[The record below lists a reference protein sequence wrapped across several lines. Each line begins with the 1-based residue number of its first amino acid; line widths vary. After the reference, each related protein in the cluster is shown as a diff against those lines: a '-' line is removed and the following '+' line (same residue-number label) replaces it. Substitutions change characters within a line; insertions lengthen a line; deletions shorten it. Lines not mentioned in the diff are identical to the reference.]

1 LLRIICGQ
9 VLPDQGEVRINPGI
23 RISMLQQ
30 GFPTAENLTVTE
42 YVKEG
47 LKELNGL
54 IEEFQKLSHHA
65 VGDPD
70 VKRLAYLQH
79 EIEVRG
85 GWQIDTQVSTVL
97 SELDLPANKRLTDLS
112 GGWQRRAVLAQ
123 ALVNRPDLLLLDEPT
138 NHLDFSTIE
147 WLERKIQL
155 YAGSVL
161 FITHDRAFLQK
172 LATRVL
178 ELDRGILT
186 SWTGTYR
193 KYLEGKM
200 ARLEEE
206 RRNNALFDKRLEQEE
221 AWIRQGVKARRTRN
235 EGRVRALYAMRETL
249 EQRIK
254 PLDKV
259 RIVVQTA
266 ELSGRKVIDAH
277 NVSYGYADETLIH
290 GFTLKIRRG
299 DRIGLVGNNGV
310 GKTTL
315 LKLLLGELTPAKGT
329 IKFGTNLVT
338 GFFDQHRRELDGD
351 KTVADIIGDGS
362 DYIRINGREQHVIG
376 YLKGFLFSPRRAM
389 SPVKVL
395 SGGECNR
402 LILARLLSRESNLLV
417 LDEPTNDLDLET
429 LQVLEARLREYEGT
443 LIVVSHDR
451 EFLDNVVTSTL
462 VFEADGVIRKYPGG
476 YTDWLRQGKQLEERD
491 NPAAKTEG
499 TPGLD
504 SARSKRPSTKL
515 SYKLKLELD
524 ALPQR
529 IEMLEAEIRDLHA
542 QTLTTEF
549 YSRPYNEVQEVLES
563 IRVREALLDEA
574 MRRWDELEGMQKQLQ
589 AGN

>member
-1 LLRIICGQ
+1 MRIICGQ

-30 GFPTAENLTVTE
+30 GFPTADNLTVTE

-47 LKELNGL
+47 LKELNRI
-54 IEEFQKLSHHA
+54 IEEFQRLSNHA
-65 VGDPD
+65 DGDPD

-79 EIEVRG
+79 EIEVQG
-85 GWQIDTQVSTVL
+85 GWQIDTQAATVL
-97 SELDLPANKRLTDLS
+97 SELELPANKRLGDLS
-112 GGWQRRAVLAQ
+112 GGWQRRAALAR

-155 YAGSVL
+155 YTGSVL

-178 ELDRGILT
+178 ELDRGCLT

-193 KYLEGKM
+193 KYLEGKT
-200 ARLEEE
+200 ARLEAE
-206 RRNNALFDKRLEQEE
+206 RRNNALFDKRLAQEE
-221 AWIRQGVKARRTRN
+221 DWIRQGVKARRTRN

-254 PLDKV
+254 PQDKV

-277 NVSYGYADETLIH
+277 NVGYGYADELLIH
-290 GFTLKIRRG
+290 GFTIKIRRG

-315 LKLLLGELTPAKGT
+315 LRLMLGELTPAKGT

-338 GFFDQHRRELDGD
+338 GFFDQHRRELDGE
-351 KTVADIIGDGS
+351 KTVADIIGNGS

-402 LILARLLSRESNLLV
+402 LILARLLSRMSNLLV

-429 LQVLEARLREYEGT
+429 LQVLEDRLREYEGT
-443 LIVVSHDR
+443 LIIVSHDR

-462 VFEADGVIRKYPGG
+462 VFETDGAIRKYPGG
-476 YTDWLRQGKQLEERD
+476 YTDWLRQGRQLEERD
-491 NPAAKTEG
+491 NPAARPLETS
-499 TPGLD
+499 GLD
-504 SARSKRPSTKL
+504 PARSKRPTKL
-515 SYKLKLELD
+515 SYKLKLELE

-529 IEMLEAEIRDLHA
+529 IEALEAEIRDLHA
-542 QTLTTEF
+542 QTQATEF
-549 YSRPYNEVQEVLES
+549 YTKPYAQVQEVLES
-563 IRVREALLDEA
+563 IREREALLYEV
-574 MRRWDELEGMQKQLQ
+574 MRRWDELEGMQAQLQ
-589 AGN
+589 EGN

>member
-1 LLRIICGQ
+1 MRIICGQ

-30 GFPTAENLTVTE
+30 GFPTADNLTVTE

-47 LKELNGL
+47 LKELNRI
-54 IEEFQKLSHHA
+54 IEEFQRLSNHA
-65 VGDPD
+65 DGDPD

-79 EIEVRG
+79 EIEVQG
-85 GWQIDTQVSTVL
+85 GWQIDTTVATVL
-97 SELDLPANKRLTDLS
+97 SELELPANKRLGDLS
-112 GGWQRRAVLAQ
+112 GGWQRRAALAR

-178 ELDRGILT
+178 ELDRGCLT

-193 KYLEGKM
+193 KYLEGKT

-206 RRNNALFDKRLEQEE
+206 RRNNALFDKRLAQEE
-221 AWIRQGVKARRTRN
+221 DWIRQGVKARRTRN

-249 EQRIK
+249 EERIK
-254 PLDKV
+254 PQDKV

-277 NVSYGYADETLIH
+277 NVGYGYADEVLIH
-290 GFTLKIRRG
+290 GFSIKIRRG

-315 LKLLLGELTPAKGT
+315 LRLMLGELTPAKGT
-329 IKFGTNLVT
+329 IKFGANLVT
-338 GFFDQHRRELDGD
+338 GFFDQHRRELDGE
-351 KTVADIIGDGS
+351 KTVADIIGNGS

-402 LILARLLSRESNLLV
+402 LILARLLSRMSNLLV

-429 LQVLEARLREYEGT
+429 LQVLEDRLREYEGT
-443 LIVVSHDR
+443 LIIVSHDR

-462 VFEADGVIRKYPGG
+462 VFETDGVIRKYPGG

-491 NPAAKTEG
+491 NPAAR
-499 TPGLD
+499 PLD
-504 SARSKRPSTKL
+504 ASVQDTVRSKRPTKL
-515 SYKLKLELD
+515 SYKLKLELE

-529 IEMLEAEIRDLHA
+529 IEALEEEIRDLHG
-542 QTLTTEF
+542 QTQATEF
-549 YSRPYNEVQEVLES
+549 YTMPYAQVQEVLES
-563 IRVREALLDEA
+563 IREREALLYEA
-574 MRRWDELEGMQKQLQ
+574 MRRWDELEGMQAQLQ

>member
-1 LLRIICGQ
+1 MRIICGQ
-9 VLPDQGEVRINPGI
+9 VLPDHGEVRIDPGI

-30 GFPTAENLTVTE
+30 GFPTADDLSVTE
-42 YVKEG
+42 YVGEG
-47 LKELNGL
+47 LKGLNGL
-54 IEEFQKLSHHA
+54 IEEFQRLSNHA
-65 VGDPD
+65 GGDPN

-79 EIEVRG
+79 EIEVQG
-85 GWQIDTQVSTVL
+85 GWQIDTQVATVL
-97 SELDLPANKRLTDLS
+97 SELELPANKRLGDLS
-112 GGWQRRAVLAQ
+112 GGWQRRAALAR

-147 WLERKIQL
+147 WLERKMQL

-172 LATRVL
+172 LATRIL
-178 ELDRGILT
+178 ELDRGALT

-193 KYLEGKM
+193 KYLEGKT
-200 ARLEEE
+200 ARLEDE
-206 RRNNALFDKRLEQEE
+206 RRNNALFDKRLAQEE
-221 AWIRQGVKARRTRN
+221 GWIRQGVKARRTRN

-249 EQRIK
+249 GQRVK
-254 PLDKV
+254 PQGKV
-259 RIVVQTA
+259 RIVIQNA
-266 ELSGRKVIDAH
+266 ELSGRKVVDAH
-277 NVSYGYADETLIH
+277 NVGYGYADEVLIQ
-290 GFTLKIRRG
+290 GFSIKIRRG

-315 LKLLLGELTPAKGT
+315 LKLLLGELAPAKGT
-329 IKFGTNLVT
+329 IKFGANLVT
-338 GFFDQHRRELDGD
+338 GFFDQHRRELDGE
-351 KTVADIIGDGS
+351 KTVADIIGNGS

-376 YLKGFLFSPRRAM
+376 YLKGFLFSPKRAL

-443 LIVVSHDR
+443 LLVVSHDR

-462 VFEADGVIRKYPGG
+462 VFETDGVIRKYPGG
-476 YTDWLRQGKQLEERD
+476 YTDWLRQGRQLEERD
-491 NPAAKTEG
+491 NPTARPMDTSGQE
-499 TPGLD
+499 T
-504 SARSKRPSTKL
+504 ARSKRPTKL
-515 SYKLKLELD
+515 GYKLKLELE

-529 IEMLEAEIRDLHA
+529 IEALEAEIHDLNA
-542 QTLTTEF
+542 LTQAAEF
-549 YSRPYNEVQEVLES
+549 YTKPYGEVQEVLES
-563 IRVREALLDEA
+563 IRAREALLDEV
-574 MRRWDELEGMQKQLQ
+574 MRRWDELEGMQGQLQ
-589 AGN
+589 AGS

>member
-1 LLRIICGQ
+1 MRIICGQ
-9 VLPDQGEVRINPGI
+9 VLPDQGEVRFNPGI

-30 GFPTAENLTVTE
+30 GFPTADDLTVTE

-54 IEEFQKLSHHA
+54 IEEYQRLSRYSD
-65 VGDPD
+65 GDPD
-70 VKRLAYLQH
+70 IKRLAYLQH
-79 EIEVRG
+79 EIEVQG
-85 GWQIDTQVSTVL
+85 GWQIDTQVATVL
-97 SELDLPANKRLTDLS
+97 SELELPANKRLGALS
-112 GGWQRRAVLAQ
+112 GGWQRRAALAR

-155 YAGSVL
+155 YTGSVL

-178 ELDRGILT
+178 ELDRGDLT

-193 KYLEGKM
+193 KYLEGKA
-200 ARLEEE
+200 ARLDDE
-206 RRNNALFDKRLEQEE
+206 RRNNALFDKRLAQEE
-221 AWIRQGVKARRTRN
+221 DWIRQGVKARRTRN
-235 EGRVRALYAMRETL
+235 EGRVRALHAMRETL

-254 PLDKV
+254 PQDKV
-259 RIVVQTA
+259 RITVQTA

-277 NVSYGYADETLIH
+277 NVGYGYADEVLIH
-290 GFTLKIRRG
+290 GFSIKIRRG

-315 LKLLLGELTPAKGT
+315 LKLMLGELAPAKGT

-338 GFFDQHRRELDGD
+338 GFFDQHRRELDGE
-351 KTVADIIGDGS
+351 KTVADIIGNGA

-402 LILARLLSRESNLLV
+402 LILARLLSRMSNLLV

-429 LQVLEARLREYEGT
+429 LQVLEDRLREYEGT
-443 LIVVSHDR
+443 LIIVSHDR

-462 VFEADGVIRKYPGG
+462 VFETDGVIRKYAGG

-491 NPAAKTEG
+491 NPATRTMDTSG
-499 TPGLD
+499 PD
-504 SARSKRPSTKL
+504 PARSKRPTKL
-515 SYKLKLELD
+515 SYKLKLELE
-524 ALPQR
+524 ALPRR
-529 IEMLEAEIRDLHA
+529 IEALEAEIHDLHA
-542 QTLTTEF
+542 QTQATEF
-549 YSRPYNEVQEVLES
+549 YTKPYAQVQEMLEM
-563 IRVREALLDEA
+563 IREREALLDEA
-574 MRRWDELEGMQKQLQ
+574 MRRWDELEGKEAQLQ
-589 AGN
+589 TGI